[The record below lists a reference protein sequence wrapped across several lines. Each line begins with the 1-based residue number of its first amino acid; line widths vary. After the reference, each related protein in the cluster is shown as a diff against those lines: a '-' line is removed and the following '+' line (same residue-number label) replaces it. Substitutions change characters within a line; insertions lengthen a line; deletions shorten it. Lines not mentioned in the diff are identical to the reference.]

1 MVKPEAVNVTA
12 VAAAAKAWI
21 CDPAGTTAPASSGLT
36 YASPGAM
43 GLAEIKVVPAA
54 SEPPV
59 VMPAVIV
66 VALPLVFVNT
76 ARPILTVV
84 WVGQV
89 YTEASELAS

>member
-1 MVKPEAVNVTA
+1 
-12 VAAAAKAWI
+12 
-21 CDPAGTTAPASSGLT
+21 
-36 YASPGAM
+36 M
-43 GLAEIKVVPAA
+43 GLAEINVVPAA

-59 VMPAVIV
+59 VMPAVMV

-76 ARPILTVV
+76 ARPILLVV